1 MALRSP
7 IVLINGR
14 LSQIPA
20 GDTLSAVV
28 SEVDSFNLT
37 NGNAS
42 AIVICSPVYLTGVA
56 DTCNLARADASGTAD
71 TFALVSATS
80 IAAAASGA
88 VQTDGFFTAT
98 TAQWDAI
105 TGQTGGL
112 TPAAAYFLSAATAGR
127 LTTTAPTATGQ
138 FCCYVG
144 KAISSTVLEI
154 SLDRAIAL

>member
-1 MALRSP
+1 MTLRSP
-7 IVLINGR
+7 LVLVDGR
-14 LSQIPA
+14 VSQIPA

-28 SEVDSFNLT
+28 SEVDAFNLT
-37 NGNAS
+37 NGNAAAA
-42 AIVICSPVYLTGVA
+42 AICTPVYLNGVA
-56 DTCNLARADASGTAD
+56 DTFNLARADASGTAD
-71 TFALVSATS
+71 VFALVSATS

-112 TPAAAYFLSAATAGR
+112 TPGAAYFLSAATAGR

-138 FCCYVG
+138 FVCYVG
-144 KAISSTVLEI
+144 RAISGTVFEI

>member
-7 IVLINGR
+7 LVLVNGR
-14 LSQIPA
+14 LSQLPA
-20 GDTLSAVV
+20 GDTLNAVV

-42 AIVICSPVYLTGVA
+42 AAVICSPIYLTGVS
-56 DTCNLARADASGTAD
+56 DTFNLAKGDASGTAD
-71 TFALVSATS
+71 VFALISAPS

-98 TAQWDAI
+98 TAQWDVV

-112 TPAAAYFLSAATAGR
+112 TSGAAYFLSAATAGK
-127 LTTTAPTATGQ
+127 LTTTAPTATGS

-144 KAISSTVLEI
+144 KAISSTVFEI